1 MAAYA
6 AAVSLKHTIK
16 CLENSSRVSFR
27 PPACPEIELL
37 YDQLSSMQHI
47 FYEVFVFG
55 HRESLLSS
63 SVAAGLHRQIKEAV
77 YKMEDVFDSHVSNQ
91 FLSQISADENSYN
104 HDHPLVFVLDF
115 QKLVPEINFFTQ
127 RSKEIQNEIA
137 NIDIIGDSPLLLF
150 TIVLKKVIV
159 SNQAW
164 FQANS
169 LLPCP
174 DMEYLY
180 EAYSSLQKFLQFV
193 KRTNSTVDDMITKR
207 EHLDMQIRDELFN
220 VTKSIRLLT
229 LNNYRSQSESPS
241 TIFLLFKNH
250 YEASFSGRSDTF
262 GDIWRMI
269 HEYESFED
277 ENQLSK
283 LTVDLAKINEDINSF
298 TRRVKEIEED
308 YTNGAHPVRILFPG
322 QDNNNDD
329 LNFFT
334 ATMKKIKEMY
344 ITKEPQL
351 SNSMQQPVGLQ
362 DGMIQIRSWL
372 TNDRDDLQSVTIL
385 GMAGIGKTTLAKQV
399 YDDPF
404 ILSSFCD
411 NRVWV
416 TIGPNYEMDEIMMR
430 ILAQLNTELIDQ
442 NDLEGA
448 KYIQDYVSLILK
460 GRKYLIVLDDM
471 WGQLTWLEFKR
482 FFPDVHNGSRILLTT
497 RQHEVAAQAMT
508 NGEVHEMQI
517 LNIEESWD
525 LLRGNLFQ
533 DKLCPPELVKAGK
546 KIAENCEG
554 LPLLIVAVGNH
565 LSKAKMTLEYWNH
578 IAENGNAVVIDE
590 DDELSNVLLSSYK
603 DLFPYLKAC
612 FLYMVAFPKNYEI
625 RASKLINLW
634 CAEGFIEPSQSIPLE
649 EYLVGCLME
658 LALNNL
664 IMFGQQS
671 WRGTIKTCKVHSAYW
686 HVCVREAGKEKFMH
700 VLSSYANSVTEH
712 IQNQRRLCVHKNV
725 LFGIKDVHE
734 SMASVSTTTRSLLC
748 TGPPHQY
755 PVPMCYDLRLL
766 RVLDALA
773 IRFYLF
779 PAEVLKLLQLRY
791 FAFTYNGKLP
801 TSISKLWNLQYL
813 IVRQSL
819 RIKSHRAQSYLPVE
833 IWNMKELRHL
843 QVMGS
848 DLPDPCGGSLP
859 NLVTLLDVNAH
870 NCTKEVLE
878 GIPNLKKLGIQIE
891 LSLDDAEALSF
902 FDHLVHLR
910 QLESLKCVIVNP
922 NTRSQVVTP
931 ISILPPSLKKLSLS
945 GFGYPWEYMKTIAKH
960 HNLEVL
966 KLRGYAF
973 RGPTWEVNEWDFSG
987 LKLLLIEGSDLEYL
1001 GDSFNCFPVLER
1013 LIIWHCYNLKKI
1025 PDAIGK
1031 VHTLKMIE
1039 LVDCNPS
1046 VVAYAKEIQKVRE
1059 SCGDKALQV
1068 SVRFS
1073 ADDVKLKA

>member
-1 MAAYA
+1 MAAFA
-6 AAVSLKHTIK
+6 ASISLKRTIE
-16 CLENSSRVSFR
+16 CLEDSSRVSFR

-37 YDQLSSMQHI
+37 YDQLSSMQKL
-47 FYEVFVFG
+47 FFEVFVVG

-63 SVAAGLHRQIKEAV
+63 SVADGLHRQIKEAV
-77 YKMEDVFDSHVSNQ
+77 YKIEDAFDSHVSNQ
-91 FLSQISADENSYN
+91 FLSQISEENN
-104 HDHPLVFVLDF
+104 HIPLVFALDL
-115 QKLVPEINFFTQ
+115 QLVVPEITFFTE
-127 RSKEIQNEIA
+127 RSKEIQNEFMNSNYAGVSGPLFFVIFLKWA
-137 NIDIIGDSPLLLF
+137 IVDIQG
-150 TIVLKKVIV
+150 
-159 SNQAW
+159 W
-164 FQANS
+164 FQTKS

-174 DMEYLY
+174 DMEVLY
-180 EAYSSLQKFLQFV
+180 EAYSSLHKFLEFV
-193 KRTNSTVDDMITKR
+193 KRTSTMDNITKR
-207 EHLDMQIRDELFN
+207 EHLNMQIMHELLN
-220 VTKSIRLLT
+220 VTKSIRLLA

-241 TIFLLFKNH
+241 TIFLEFKQMCDRNFGGESST
-250 YEASFSGRSDTF
+250 YGEAVRQLNG
-262 GDIWRMI
+262 
-269 HEYESFED
+269 YESFED

-298 TRRVKEIEED
+298 TERVKEIEED
-308 YTNGAHPVRILFPG
+308 YTNGAHPVSILFP
-322 QDNNNDD
+322 DRDDNNDD

-334 ATMKKIKEMY
+334 AMMKKIKEMY
-344 ITKEPQL
+344 ITNEPQL

-362 DGMIQIRSWL
+362 DGMIRIRSWL
-372 TNDRDDLQSVTIL
+372 TNDQDDLLSVSIV

-404 ILSSFCD
+404 TLSHFC

-416 TIGPNYEMDEIMMR
+416 TIGRQYELDEIMMR
-430 ILAQLNTELIDQ
+430 ILAQLNPEIDQ

-460 GRKYLIVLDDM
+460 GRKYLIVLDDI
-471 WGQLTWLEFKR
+471 WDQHTWLELKR

-497 RQHEVAAQAMT
+497 RLQEVPCEDII
-508 NGEVHEMQI
+508 NGEVHDMKI
-517 LNIEESWD
+517 LNKEDSWD
-525 LLRGNLFQ
+525 LLRGNLFL
-533 DKLCPPELVKAGK
+533 DNLCPPELEKAGK

-565 LSKAKMTLEYWNH
+565 LSKAEMTLEYWNH
-578 IAENGNAVVIDE
+578 IAENGNAVVIDA

-603 DLFPYLKAC
+603 HLFPHLKAC
-612 FLYMVAFPKNYEI
+612 FLYMAAFSKNYEI
-625 RASKLINLW
+625 RASNLINLW
-634 CAEGFIEPSQSIPLE
+634 LAEGFLEPDQPEPLE
-649 EYLVGCLME
+649 EYLVDCLIQ
-658 LALNNL
+658 LAENNL
-664 IMFGQQS
+664 IMVSQWS
-671 WRGTIKTCKVHSAYW
+671 SRGTVKTCKVHSAYW

-712 IQNQRRLCVHKNV
+712 MQNQRRLCVHKNV
-725 LFGIKDVHE
+725 LFGIKDVHAC
-734 SMASVSTTTRSLLC
+734 MASVSTTTRSLLC

-755 PVPMCYDLRLL
+755 PVPLCFDLMLL

-801 TSISKLWNLQYL
+801 TSISILWNLQYL

-819 RIKSHRAQSYLPVE
+819 RIKSRRAQSYLPRE
-833 IWNMKELRHL
+833 IWNMKGLRHL

-902 FDHLVHLR
+902 FDHLVHLH
-910 QLESLKCVIVNP
+910 QLESLKCVVVNP
-922 NTRSQVVTP
+922 DPRSQVFAP
-931 ISILPPSLKKLSLS
+931 ISILPPSLKKLSWS
-945 GFGYPWEYMKTIAKH
+945 GFGYPWEHMRTIAKLQT
-960 HNLEVL
+960 LEVL

-973 RGPTWEVNEWDFSG
+973 RGPNWEVNEWDFLG
-987 LKLLLIEGSDLEYL
+987 LKRLLIEDSDLEYL
-1001 GDSFNCFPVLER
+1001 GDSFNCFPLLEC
-1013 LIIWHCYNLKKI
+1013 LIIRHCYKLKKI
-1025 PDAIGK
+1025 PYAIGK
-1031 VHTLKMIE
+1031 IHRLKMIR

-1046 VVAYAKEIQKVRE
+1046 VVAHAKEIQKARE
-1059 SCGDKALQV
+1059 SCGDKALKV
-1068 SVRFS
+1068 FVHFS
-1073 ADDVKLKA
+1073 ADDGKLKA

>member
-1 MAAYA
+1 MAGYA
-6 AAVSLKHTIK
+6 ASVSLKHTIK

-27 PPACPEIELL
+27 PPEIELL
-37 YDQLSSMQHI
+37 YDQLSSMQQFF
-47 FYEVFVFG
+47 FYVFVWD
-55 HRESLLSS
+55 HRESILPS
-63 SVAAGLHRQIKEAV
+63 SVAAGLDRQIKEAV

-91 FLSQISADENSYN
+91 FLSQISADENNYN
-104 HDHPLVFVLDF
+104 HDHPLVFALDF
-115 QKLVPEINFFTQ
+115 QKLVPEINFFIQ

-137 NIDIIGDSPLLLF
+137 NVEFIVDLPPLLLT
-150 TIVLKKVIV
+150 TILKKVIV
-159 SNQAW
+159 HFQSW

-174 DMEYLY
+174 HMEYLY

-207 EHLDMQIRDELFN
+207 EHLDTQIRDELFN

-229 LNNYRSQSESPS
+229 LNNYRSQSETPS
-241 TIFLLFKNH
+241 TIFLPFKYL
-250 YEASFSGRSDTF
+250 YEAVFGVAKDTSGDEW
-262 GDIWRMI
+262 IMI

-308 YTNGAHPVRILFPG
+308 YTNGAHPVCILFPG

-372 TNDRDDLQSVTIL
+372 TNDRDDLQSL
-385 GMAGIGKTTLAKQV
+385 GCLA
-399 YDDPF
+399 
-404 ILSSFCD
+404 L
-411 NRVWV
+411 
-416 TIGPNYEMDEIMMR
+416 
-430 ILAQLNTELIDQ
+430 
-442 NDLEGA
+442 
-448 KYIQDYVSLILK
+448 

-471 WGQLTWLEFKR
+471 WDGLTWLEFKR
-482 FFPDVHNGSRILLTT
+482 IFPDVHNGSRILLTT
-497 RQHEVAAQAMT
+497 RLHQVAVQAMT

-517 LNIEESWD
+517 LNKEESWD

-533 DKLCPPELVKAGK
+533 DELCPPELVKAGK

-565 LSKAKMTLEYWNH
+565 LSKAKMTLEYWDH

-590 DDELSNVLLSSYK
+590 DDELSNALLSSYR
-603 DLFPYLKAC
+603 DLFPYLKPC
-612 FLYMVAFPKNYEI
+612 FLYMAAFPKNYEI

-634 CAEGFIEPSQSIPLE
+634 CAEGFIEPSQSSPLE
-649 EYLVGCLME
+649 EYLVDCLMA
-658 LALNNL
+658 LARNNL
-664 IMFGQQS
+664 IMFGQPN
-671 WRGTIKTCKVHSAYW
+671 WRGTIKTCKVHSAFW

-712 IQNQRRLCVHKNV
+712 IQNQRQLCVHKNV

-734 SMASVSTTTRSLLC
+734 TMASVSTTTRSLLC

-819 RIKSHRAQSYLPVE
+819 RIKSHGAQSYLPVE

-848 DLPDPCGGSLP
+848 DLHDPCGGSLP

-891 LSLDDAEALSF
+891 LSLEDTEALSF

-910 QLESLKCVIVNP
+910 QLESLKFVVVNP
-922 NTRSQVVTP
+922 NTRSQVVAP

-960 HNLEVL
+960 HALEVL

-973 RGPTWEVNEWDFSG
+973 RGPNWEVKEWDFLG
-987 LKLLLIEGSDLEYL
+987 LKILLIEDSDLEYL

-1013 LIIWHCYNLKKI
+1013 LIIWHCYKLKKI

-1031 VHTLKMIE
+1031 VDTLKMIE
-1039 LVDCNPS
+1039 LVDCNPL

-1059 SCGDKALQV
+1059 SCGDKAFQV
-1068 SVRFS
+1068 YVRFS